1 MVLSNSSLPLNPV
14 LSIPGFNLNAS
25 LGAIFVGL
33 LVSGMWVHHVY
44 NKLLLDWLKNKT
56 LWDYVGSDCIL
67 LWKAFPCGLARSQI
81 CCTLMNFYASLEV
94 LNLTPSFLGID
105 IIVRRLGVAPMV
117 AFVLLTKYTS
127 VIDASH
133 IAFLSHTV
141 FTYLVTDFGDEI
153 GILRLLWSTSVS
165 LCPLHM
171 FSGARRTL
179 IWYIA

>member
-1 MVLSNSSLPLNPV
+1 MKSISLWTRTLSD
-14 LSIPGFNLNAS
+14 
-25 LGAIFVGL
+25 L
-33 LVSGMWVHHVY
+33 LY
-44 NKLLLDWLKNKT
+44 AYEFL
-56 LWDYVGSDCIL
+56 C
-67 LWKAFPCGLARSQI
+67 FP
-81 CCTLMNFYASLEV
+81 EV

-171 FSGARRTL
+171 FSSARRTL

>member
-1 MVLSNSSLPLNPV
+1 
-14 LSIPGFNLNAS
+14 
-25 LGAIFVGL
+25 
-33 LVSGMWVHHVY
+33 
-44 NKLLLDWLKNKT
+44 
-56 LWDYVGSDCIL
+56 
-67 LWKAFPCGLARSQI
+67 
-81 CCTLMNFYASLEV
+81 MNFYASLEV

-153 GILRLLWSTSVS
+153 GVLRLLWSTSVS
-165 LCPLHM
+165 LCPYVPECAKDAYMVYCLDDYHSYGELGLILLM
-171 FSGARRTL
+171 IYFIRPCLAKSSG
-179 IWYIA
+179 IWIVKL